1 MEPFPKR
8 QKLYASSSRLV
19 SQSFDDQHAYRDELG
34 DDTLGNLEEY
44 DDDDEEA
51 SSEAGYDPEADLHQK
66 RARLDDKLKSKFES
80 IFKKYERNFDGVG
93 DEIDMETGEIV
104 VNNGHLMQMMGEQ
117 DVGEEHVACHATR
130 EYSEGPDEVP
140 SSSFD
145 ETEMMDAE
153 DDDEENDEDET
164 SEDIMDDMEED
175 DMILRGFAK
184 ANRFQQVRISNA
196 PPRPKVR
203 RQDSIRRPAANKRLP
218 SRADILAQF
227 GPQLG
232 PQIVEYVSKK
242 HVQEDEPVETP
253 LRASAQPAK
262 VPVARKIEPAWR
274 APALPSAGPS
284 QQPESVWRVPDL
296 ASPAFVRQPA
306 KKLTVTAPAESRSPS
321 PEASRSI
328 WAPIRTRARRR
339 LIAENN
345 ALFREG
351 SGVPDHTYQPL
362 LYSQQNRILIEEM
375 GLSSPRKKWTAFTA
389 EEDDMMLHWV
399 SKNQKQGFPLTMGRW
414 REFQAEHPQ
423 HSARSWRQRYN
434 TKYTYLAI
442 NQVEGSMVSNPGT
455 SAKSIGDQP
464 LPSTS
469 HKQPEKGVGPAP
481 RQHPARDRKP
491 AQTDP
496 RILSWSEAVDSIETL
511 DPILHAGIL
520 HDARNLNGDERCV
533 QFSSTRQ
540 DFRGVQEEPDTPAQS
555 QEITR
560 PEDESC
566 SSADAHNNPSSL
578 AVEPTPEQEDALIPC
593 APCPHADCILLPN
606 ILYKLQRREN
616 EDVSEICLHLFRVH
630 HTTPFPCGEIGCP
643 KTGEDGFFLQVDLVK
658 HVRVRHKTVSALQR
672 LRGRV
677 DPALLQQQMKLASN
691 HQSEDKSPPSMRAN
705 WPWDSDFMS
714 LQKQHQRN
722 ISSSQAPSGFDP
734 DQTVTPRVAGRST
747 FTPRTSVSS
756 LKVHHPSATS
766 TAVREE
772 VSYQDRE
779 ILDSQADNSSRDE
792 RMSPPIIDEE
802 PVRRR
807 CGDPFQRPT
816 SALPDGESPESRAK
830 AAGSTRNADSQRPRT
845 SGGSSVA
852 HSHSFARPRR
862 TSLGS
867 LPDAGVHEKGN
878 LVASPLIT
886 AANLAKPSSLSTNV
900 NLQAS
905 SEGSIMPLASSA
917 IQVVVKHSP
926 VVQTLTRKKVDAA
939 YDFSDEETAA
949 LTPLIVAPIQP
960 VAEPT
965 PRNSIKTHATTSV
978 GNTSVGAKSGVKLLG
993 KLPIITPKTSTVIRR
1008 RDETGMKIR
1017 KKVKPPLATPA
1028 AKTRYRRAHSE
1039 GIDELSMGVEDFIM
1053 LSAQTMTNPLPNLQM
1068 GIKHEEAADS
1078 PWRSVPAAR
1087 KRKLDAYQGNETN
1100 DLDSAA
1106 ASRDISSTKGAPRTS
1121 TIHPTIKTETSEIL
1135 QPVTHLMLSKRR
1147 GRTPKPKPT
1156 GLGKASSSR
1165 TPPVPNLS
1173 LPMTIRTSTPLL
1185 DLTPVRN
1192 RRANAE
1198 RVKEIGDSDAEG
1210 SPDLDSPSERL
1221 KHLPQN
1227 GGGNWNS
1234 NLLKAEGVAVLVKT
1248 PGGTMRRCGV
1258 EDFECG
1264 RSFCFRCSR

>member
-1 MEPFPKR
+1 MEPYPKR
-8 QKLYASSSRLV
+8 QKLYAPSSRLV

-34 DDTLGNLEEY
+34 HDMPEDLEEY
-44 DDDDEEA
+44 DDDDEDA
-51 SSEAGYDPEADLHQK
+51 SSGVGYDPEAELHQK

-80 IFKKYERNFDGVG
+80 IFEKYERNFDGVG

-117 DVGEEHVACHATR
+117 DVGAEHVARHATR
-130 EYSEGPDEVP
+130 EYTEGSDELP
-140 SSSFD
+140 SSSID

-153 DDDEENDEDET
+153 DEEEDDEDET
-164 SEDIMDDMEED
+164 SEDLMDDMEED

-184 ANRFQQVRISNA
+184 ANRFQQVEMSNA

-203 RQDSIRRPAANKRLP
+203 RQDPTPRPAANKQLP

-242 HVQEDEPVETP
+242 HVQEDDPVETP
-253 LRASAQPAK
+253 LRASAQPSK

-296 ASPAFVRQPA
+296 ASSAFVRRPA
-306 KKLTVTAPAESRSPS
+306 KNRTATAPAETRSPS

-339 LIAENN
+339 LNAENN
-345 ALFREG
+345 ALFRED
-351 SGVPDHTYQPL
+351 SGIPDHTYKPL
-362 LYSQQNRILIEEM
+362 LYSQQNRILIEEV

-399 SKNQKQGFPLTMGRW
+399 SKTQKQGFPLTMGRW

-423 HSARSWRQRYN
+423 HSASSWRQRYT
-434 TKYTYLAI
+434 TKYTYLAT
-442 NQVEGSMVSNPGT
+442 NQVEGSVVSNPEI
-455 SAKSIGDQP
+455 SAKNMGNQP

-469 HKQPEKGVGPAP
+469 HKQPEYGVGPAP

-511 DPILHAGIL
+511 DPVLHAGIL
-520 HDARNLNGDERCV
+520 HDARNLNGNERYV
-533 QFSSTRQ
+533 QPSSTRQ
-540 DFRGVQEEPDTPAQS
+540 DVRGVEEEPDSPAEF
-555 QEITR
+555 QEITP
-560 PEDESC
+560 PEDDSC
-566 SSADAHNNPSSL
+566 SSADAQNSSSL

-643 KTGEDGFFLQVDLVK
+643 KTGEDGFFLQVDLIK
-658 HVRVRHKTVSALQR
+658 HVRVRHKTISSLQR

-677 DPALLQQQMKLASN
+677 DPALLEQQMKLASN
-691 HQSEDKSPPSMRAN
+691 HQSEDNSPPGMCAN
-705 WPWDSDFMS
+705 RLRDSDFMS
-714 LQKQHQRN
+714 PQQQHQRH
-722 ISSSQAPSGFDP
+722 ISSSQALSGFEP

-766 TAVREE
+766 TAAREE
-772 VSYQDRE
+772 ICFQDRE
-779 ILDSQADNSSRDE
+779 ILDSQADYSSRDE
-792 RMSPPIIDEE
+792 KMSPPIIDEE
-802 PVRRR
+802 PVTRRS
-807 CGDPFQRPT
+807 GDSFQRPT
-816 SALPDGESPESRAK
+816 SALPDGESPDMRAK
-830 AAGSTRNADSQRPRT
+830 AAGSTRNPDPQRPRT
-845 SGGSSVA
+845 SAGSSAA
-852 HSHSFARPRR
+852 HPPSFARPRR

-867 LPDAGVHEKGN
+867 LPDVGVQEKVN
-878 LVASPLIT
+878 LVASPLIPK
-886 AANLAKPSSLSTNV
+886 NLAKSSSLSTNV

-905 SEGSIMPLASSA
+905 AEGSLTPFASSA

-926 VVQTLTRKKVDAA
+926 VVQTLTRNKVDAA
-939 YDFSDEETAA
+939 YDFSDEEMAA
-949 LTPLIVAPIQP
+949 LTPVIVAAVQP

-965 PRNSIKTHATTSV
+965 PRNCMKARATASM
-978 GNTSVGAKSGVKLLG
+978 GNTSVGGKSGVKLLG
-993 KLPIITPKTSTVIRR
+993 KLPTVTPKNSTVIRR
-1008 RDETGMKIR
+1008 RDETGLKTR
-1017 KKVKPPLATPA
+1017 KKAKPPLATPA

-1039 GIDELSMGVEDFIM
+1039 GIDELSMGVEDFIL

-1087 KRKLDAYQGNETN
+1087 KRKLDAYQGNKTN
-1100 DLDSAA
+1100 DLDSAV
-1106 ASRDISSTKGAPRTS
+1106 ASRGISSTEGASSTS
-1121 TIHPTIKTETSEIL
+1121 TTQPTIKTETDDIPLS
-1135 QPVTHLMLSKRR
+1135 VTHLMLSKRR
-1147 GRTPKPKPT
+1147 GRPPKPKTT
-1156 GLGKASSSR
+1156 GLGESSR
-1165 TPPVPNLS
+1165 TSPVPPLS
-1173 LPMTIRTSTPLL
+1173 LPMAIRTSTPLL

-1198 RVKEIGDSDAEG
+1198 RIKAIGDSDGEA

-1221 KHLPQN
+1221 KHLPPV
-1227 GGGNWNS
+1227 GGGSWNS
-1234 NLLKAEGVAVLVKT
+1234 DVLKAEGVAVLVKT

-1258 EDFECG
+1258 EDFACG
-1264 RSFCFRCSR
+1264 RSFCFRCSK